1 MTYTAFRTR
10 ADQLKRIDEP
20 IRLIDKWRPPS
31 RALLLR
37 QGHHDELIE
46 LCHRQLSRRGRM
58 NLWNG
63 RQEKALFYLAL
74 SHYYRGEYAESR
86 RWLGQIQE
94 IRPYDTNARYLAADI
109 ARVEGKLE
117 EAWAQLEM
125 LVPRTRRPKTWLYMA
140 QLVESSDGLARLRKN
155 YQRASTSDSV
165 PPFHPA
171 IAQYLATGYQ
181 RGGEYGKAFAL
192 WQRITEHAAGRIP
205 AIRTHTPIINAF
217 RNGGAAIALKDIN
230 RVLRRNAMKPF
241 LVSGT
246 LLGCIREGKL
256 LAHDN
261 DIDIGLMNDVDEAE
275 VCRVLATSGFFHLL
289 PRRRGDCLRVK
300 HLNGI
305 AIDVFL
311 HHPQGDAI
319 WHGGTKARWY
329 NSAFGLA
336 ETLFLG
342 ERFWI
347 PDAPERYL
355 EENYGDWRTP
365 IVSFDSTLDTPNAK
379 IHSESE
385 LVIHAYKKLSGGLLQ
400 GDDESVTRYRQLL
413 LELNEPDPLPPFR
426 PGLR

>member
-1 MTYTAFRTR
+1 MINTAFRTR
-10 ADQLKRIDEP
+10 ADQLKLIDEP
-20 IRLIDKWRPPS
+20 VRLIDKWRPPS

-37 QGHHDELIE
+37 QGNHDELSE
-46 LCHRQLSRRGRM
+46 LCHQQLNRRGRV

-74 SHYYRGEYAESR
+74 SHYYRGDYAESR
-86 RWLGQIQE
+86 RWLAQIQE

-109 ARVEGKLE
+109 ARVQGQLA
-117 EAWAQLEM
+117 EAWAQLEI

-140 QLVESSDGLARLRKN
+140 QLVDSSEALARLRDN
-155 YQRASTSDSV
+155 YRRASASDSV

-171 IAQYLATGYQ
+171 IAQYLAAGYQ
-181 RGGEYGKAFAL
+181 RASEYAKAFEL
-192 WQRITEHAAGRIP
+192 WQEVIAHTSRRPTP
-205 AIRTHTPIINAF
+205 SRTNTTVANAF
-217 RNGGAAIALKDIN
+217 RTGGAAVALKDIN
-230 RVLRRNAMKPF
+230 RVLRANGMKPF

-246 LLGCIREGKL
+246 LLGCVREGKL

-261 DIDIGLMNDVDEAE
+261 DIDIGLMSDTDEQI
-275 VCRVLATSGFFHLL
+275 VSKVLAASGYFHLL
-289 PRRRGDCLRVK
+289 PRRAGDCLRVK

-311 HHPQGDAI
+311 HYSENDAV

-329 NSAFGLA
+329 NSPFRLT

-347 PDAPERYL
+347 PEAPERYL

-365 IVSFDSTLDTPNAK
+365 IVNFDSTLDTPNAE
-379 IHSESE
+379 IRSQDE
-385 LVIHAYKKLSGGLLQ
+385 LVIHAYKKLNGALLQ
-400 GDDESVTRYRQLL
+400 GDDESMTRYRKLL
-413 LELNEPDPLPPFR
+413 VTLNEPDPLPTSR
-426 PGLR
+426 QSSR

>member
-1 MTYTAFRTR
+1 MTNTALRTR
-10 ADQLKRIDEP
+10 ADQLKLIDEP
-20 IRLIDKWRPPS
+20 ARLIDSWRPPS

-37 QGHHDELIE
+37 QGNHDELSA
-46 LCHRQLSRRGRM
+46 LCHQQLGRRGRL

-109 ARVEGKLE
+109 ARVEGELSQ
-117 EAWAQLEM
+117 AWAQLEI

-140 QLVESSDGLARLRKN
+140 QLVDSNDGLARLTEN
-155 YQRASTSDSV
+155 YRRASASDSV
-165 PPFHPA
+165 PPFHAA
-171 IAQYLATGYQ
+171 IAQYLAAGYQ
-181 RGGEYGKAFAL
+181 RGGEYDEAFKL
-192 WQRITEHAAGRIP
+192 WRAVVEHAAKRKPVSRTRATVVNGFRI
-205 AIRTHTPIINAF
+205 
-217 RNGGAAIALKDIN
+217 GGASRALKDIN
-230 RVLRRNAMKPF
+230 RVLRANDMKPF

-261 DIDIGLMNDVDEAE
+261 DIDIGLMDDVDESDVA
-275 VCRVLATSGFFHLL
+275 RILAASGYFHLL
-289 PRRRGDCLRVK
+289 PRREGDCLRVK

-305 AIDVFL
+305 AIDLFQ
-311 HHPQGDAI
+311 HHSHDGSV

-329 NSAFGLA
+329 NSPFGLT
-336 ETLFLG
+336 ETTFLG

-347 PDAPERYL
+347 PDPPERYL

-365 IVSFDSTLDTPNAK
+365 IVNFDSTLDTPNAK
-379 IHSESE
+379 ICSENE
-385 LVIHAYKKLSGGLLQ
+385 LIIHAYKKLNGGLLQ
-400 GDDESVTRYRQLL
+400 GDDESMTRYRQLL
-413 LELNEPDPLPPFR
+413 MTLNEPDPLPFR
-426 PGLR
+426 